1 MATQTKP
8 SSSKIVPRDGSSS
21 LASRVKIDPSF
32 KDKKKIAT
40 STRPIMSDTKP
51 RSVTSTTVTAKSEAK
66 PKTPVNSVKST
77 TTTSKVPVNSVKS
90 TATTSA
96 AASLAKGKV
105 KREKKVYSLAGQKFD
120 PPEEREPL
128 RIFYESL
135 SKQRPGS
142 EMAEFWLMEHG
153 MLSAEKAKRAHEKK
167 LRKMKQIRMGTPAKP
182 APSYSSKPESSQR
195 TSMSK
200 SNGLDARKKKKV
212 VDDDD
217 DDDDFILSHKR
228 RKV

>member
-1 MATQTKP
+1 MATQTRP
-8 SSSKIVPRDGSSS
+8 SSVKSESRDGSSS

-32 KDKKKIAT
+32 KDKKKISS

-51 RSVTSTTVTAKSEAK
+51 RSAISTVTPKSEAK
-66 PKTPVNSVKST
+66 PKTPVNSG
-77 TTTSKVPVNSVKS
+77 KS

-96 AASLAKGKV
+96 AASLAKGKA

-135 SKQRPGS
+135 SKQIPGS

-153 MLSAEKAKRAHEKK
+153 MLSPDKAKRAHEKK
-167 LRKMKQIRMGTPAKP
+167 LRKMKQIRMGTPIKP
-182 APSYSSKPESSQR
+182 TPSYSSKPESSQR
-195 TSMSK
+195 PSASK
-200 SNGLDARKKKKV
+200 NNGSDARKKKKV

-217 DDDDFILSHKR
+217 DEDDDFILSHKR

>member
-1 MATQTKP
+1 MATQTRP
-8 SSSKIVPRDGSSS
+8 SSVKSESRDGSSS

-32 KDKKKIAT
+32 KDKKKIA
-40 STRPIMSDTKP
+40 SSSRPIMSDTKP
-51 RSVTSTTVTAKSEAK
+51 RSAVSTVTAKSEAK
-66 PKTPVNSVKST
+66 PKI
-77 TTTSKVPVNSVKS
+77 PVNSVKS

-96 AASLAKGKV
+96 AATLAKGKA
-105 KREKKVYSLAGQKFD
+105 KREKKVYPLPGQKYD

-135 SKQRPGS
+135 SKQIPGS

-153 MLSAEKAKRAHEKK
+153 MLSPEKAKRAHEKK
-167 LRKMKQIRMGTPAKP
+167 LRKMKQIRMGTPSKP
-182 APSYSSKPESSQR
+182 TPSYSSKPESSQR
-195 TSMSK
+195 PSTSK
-200 SNGLDARKKKKV
+200 NIGLDARKKKKV

-217 DDDDFILSHKR
+217 DDDNFILSHKR

>member
-1 MATQTKP
+1 MATQTRP
-8 SSSKIVPRDGSSS
+8 SSVKNEPRDGSSS
-21 LASRVKIDPSF
+21 LASRAKIDPSF

-40 STRPIMSDTKP
+40 TSKPIMSDTKP
-51 RSVTSTTVTAKSEAK
+51 RSSVSTVTVKSEAK
-66 PKTPVNSVKST
+66 PKSAVS
-77 TTTSKVPVNSVKS
+77 SVKS

-105 KREKKVYSLAGQKFD
+105 KREKKVYSLAGQKYD

-135 SKQRPGS
+135 SKQIPGS

-153 MLSAEKAKRAHEKK
+153 MLSPEKAKRAHEKK
-167 LRKMKQIRMGTPAKP
+167 LRKMKQIRMGTPVKP
-182 APSYSSKPESSQR
+182 TPSYSKSKPESSQR
-195 TSMSK
+195 PTASK
-200 SNGLDARKKKKV
+200 NNGSDARKKKKV
-212 VDDDD
+212 VDDND
-217 DDDDFILSHKR
+217 DDDDFILSPKR

>member
-1 MATQTKP
+1 MATQTRP
-8 SSSKIVPRDGSSS
+8 SSVKSESRDGSSS

-32 KDKKKIAT
+32 KDKKKIPI
-40 STRPIMSDTKP
+40 SSRPIMSDTKP
-51 RSVTSTTVTAKSEAK
+51 RSALSTVTPKSEAK
-66 PKTPVNSVKST
+66 PKIPVNT
-77 TTTSKVPVNSVKS
+77 GKS

-96 AASLAKGKV
+96 AAAKGKA

-135 SKQRPGS
+135 SKQIPGS

-153 MLSAEKAKRAHEKK
+153 MLSPDKAKRAHEKK
-167 LRKMKQIRMGTPAKP
+167 LRKMKQIRMGTPIKP
-182 APSYSSKPESSQR
+182 TPSYSSKPESSQR
-195 TSMSK
+195 PSASK
-200 SNGLDARKKKKV
+200 NNGLDARKKKKV

-217 DDDDFILSHKR
+217 EDDDFILSHKR
-228 RKV
+228 RKA